1 MTAGSSVKVWGVA
14 NRSSNSRLLAIGF
27 AVLVVGV
34 VLVLVIIRNTD
45 DDPAEPSQ
53 AATDQEA
60 GTEEPT
66 ESATPLTPEQLSS
79 ARLPLPLDVP
89 EGTEAM
95 AVRVDFMRS
104 IAAVP
109 SPGDL
114 VNLYRMPEPTD
125 RDDAEAE
132 ADPDQPV
139 APTVGLPDPGP
150 DSEQVLTEIEVLAVT
165 GPLPAANDGTLTVV
179 LAVDEDDVPALLPVA
194 RDRALWLTLLPDADG
209 ADADGDDADA
219 TGEGTGDDGDED
231 SGDDGAS
238 ATGADDAEDL

>member
-45 DDPAEPSQ
+45 DEPAEPSQ

-95 AVRVDFMRS
+95 AVRVNFMRS

-114 VNLYRMPEPTD
+114 VNLYRLPEPTD
-125 RDDAEAE
+125 RGDAEQ

-139 APTVGLPDPGP
+139 TPTVGLPDPGP
-150 DSEQVLTEIEVLAVT
+150 DSEQVLAEIEVLAVT

-179 LAVDEDDVPALLPVA
+179 LAVPTADVPGLMPLANDA
-194 RDRALWLTLLPDADG
+194 ELWLTLPPAPDEA
-209 ADADGDDADA
+209 A
-219 TGEGTGDDGDED
+219 TEGDEPADQATD
-231 SGDDGAS
+231 STEEPS
-238 ATGADDAEDL
+238 